1 MTAPLISLM
10 NNENEIVYVALKNMQ
25 IICQKRPII
34 LEKEIKP
41 FFCKFNDPIYVK
53 LEKLELMVLLASVD
67 NYQQILN
74 EFREYTNEVDVEFV
88 KKTIRAIS
96 RIAIKNE
103 KAADRSVAV
112 L

>member
-1 MTAPLISLM
+1 
-10 NNENEIVYVALKNMQ
+10 
-25 IICQKRPII
+25 
-34 LEKEIKP
+34 
-41 FFCKFNDPIYVK
+41 
-53 LEKLELMVLLASVD
+53 MVLLASGD

>member
-1 MTAPLISLM
+1 
-10 NNENEIVYVALKNMQ
+10 
-25 IICQKRPII
+25 
-34 LEKEIKP
+34 
-41 FFCKFNDPIYVK
+41 VK
-53 LEKLELMVLLASVD
+53 LEKIELMVVLVSHD

-74 EFREYTNEVDVEFV
+74 ELREYINEVDVEFI
-88 KKTIRAIS
+88 KKSIRAIS